1 MLDEEAEEEEEE
13 GHQSGLGDFGFG
25 VVSKI
30 RENDEEAVGRP
41 SCVSVFH
48 IISLVPLS
56 CNLERVE
63 VAEGRLGSY
72 SGRRVRRRRRRGGC
86 GESES

>member
-30 RENDEEAVGRP
+30 RENDEEAVCRP
-41 SCVSVFH
+41 A
-48 IISLVPLS
+48 LS
-56 CNLERVE
+56 PHWTI
-63 VAEGRLGSY
+63 Y
-72 SGRRVRRRRRRGGC
+72 
-86 GESES
+86 